1 MYVPIWCCKQ
11 ITSKRNVHRPTI
23 LNSLSA
29 GDGRLHRIVLFLGCP
44 RTITD
49 ISVFR
54 LSLIWC
60 VPGNT
65 TRHRHV
71 SRLRLLTFFFRPC
84 CFSCTF
90 ASLGTPFDATGRMGP
105 SLYGTRTTTCESCQS
120 NDAEPHRAL
129 HCSFFPDVTVVFQ
142 QTTNVMWEQY
152 LLSHVRA
159 TITTPDL
166 TNAVARITLSLA
178 TGHCSVKPSPFHPN
192 LEAVTFL
199 VHIFAEIERLTNT
212 RQRTHHKPPLSS
224 STPSADPATFS
235 TSLTPP
241 SRLCRSS
248 LHLHT
253 KVLHLQGEFTSW
265 VDALGLHTETPH
277 TARVPVSDFRRIRQ
291 RRESFSHGRTSRCG
305 EARRDLPEMGRPSSD
320 HLD

>member
-1 MYVPIWCCKQ
+1 MCVCPYLVLQ
-11 ITSKRNVHRPTI
+11 ITSKRHLHRHTF

-105 SLYGTRTTTCESCQS
+105 SLMAQEQQRVRVVSRTT
-120 NDAEPHRAL
+120 R
-129 HCSFFPDVTVVFQ
+129 
-142 QTTNVMWEQY
+142 
-152 LLSHVRA
+152 SH
-159 TITTPDL
+159 
-166 TNAVARITLSLA
+166 
-178 TGHCSVKPSPFHPN
+178 
-192 LEAVTFL
+192 
-199 VHIFAEIERLTNT
+199 IER
-212 RQRTHHKPPLSS
+212 
-224 STPSADPATFS
+224 STALFS
-235 TSLTPP
+235 QT
-241 SRLCRSS
+241 
-248 LHLHT
+248 
-253 KVLHLQGEFTSW
+253 
-265 VDALGLHTETPH
+265 
-277 TARVPVSDFRRIRQ
+277 
-291 RRESFSHGRTSRCG
+291 
-305 EARRDLPEMGRPSSD
+305 
-320 HLD
+320 